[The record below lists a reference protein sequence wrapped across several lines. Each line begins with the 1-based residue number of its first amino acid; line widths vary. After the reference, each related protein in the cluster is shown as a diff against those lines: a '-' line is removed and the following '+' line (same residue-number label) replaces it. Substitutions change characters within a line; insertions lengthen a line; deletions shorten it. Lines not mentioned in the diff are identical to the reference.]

1 MHRAVHSHPGETVGG
16 ELTEQL
22 DVLPLAATHHR
33 GEHLELRAF
42 VDGEQPVDDL
52 LRGLFGDGFATDG
65 AVRHTNA
72 RPQQTQV
79 VVDLG
84 DGAHRGTRVA
94 RGRLLVDGHRR
105 GQPLDEVDVGLVHL
119 AEELTCVGRQGLD
132 VAALPLGK
140 DRVEGQG

>member
-1 MHRAVHSHPGETVGG
+1 MARIRNRRKPVAEMNVVPYIDVMLVLLIIFMVAAPLSTV
-16 ELTEQL
+16 
-22 DVLPLAATHHR
+22 DV
-33 GEHLELRAF
+33 
-42 VDGEQPVDDL
+42 PVDDL

-65 AVRHTNA
+65 AVRHTDA

-119 AEELTCVGRQGLD
+119 TEELTCVGRQGLD
-132 VAALPLGK
+132 VAALTLGE